1 MALGAWLELIGE
13 ESLSADGTRRVT
25 DARCLLQDFTAGNDA
40 SMLFDRIGPRIAAE
54 LREDGPDLTIL
65 VDHVRFGGLD
75 PLGSGWDAAVAMMI
89 LAFPEITWK
98 FGISGET
105 KDPLETAKTSHTLAS
120 LLSPAQ
126 DPLFDGTG
134 LREHV
139 RKMARKAE
147 DQGSKLAAYIPRRE
161 RCAIAMDDEVAYSFF
176 NGYTAYR
183 FGFRAYVLRR
193 FKPAEALLGE
203 NAQSVKNLDLTFED
217 IYLNFPDKEGGVHLS
232 HLGCN
237 DKGRVKHLPGLS
249 NNQCK
254 QRVFI
259 SSSQTVTMRDGQRER
274 NRAYI
279 RSGADTKSAREVQK
293 PLSGMFDLRTKA
305 RLKKEQVWTDKDT
318 GKTVRGV
325 AENYHWPPPKHLMQG
340 GEVTGHG
347 SPGRLLQVAESL
359 IERAEQILSD
369 GPHTVRQAV
378 TGAVLATDAL
388 ELLGDRTPTT
398 ATQAL
403 DLKHNLEVTAEC
415 QFSGVEYHIEIQDR
429 LDEIE
434 DECEVLAGWFHPDQK
449 NAATWNAEM
458 HIVNRLVRILRENNQ
473 FDEEALC
480 MNRVRGLH
488 NRLWTRQKPF
498 GVRTVLFGLASYAS
512 WLMASFGNFVISFFA
527 CIVGLGTLHFVFDY
541 TNPTWDDLPANGT
554 VVRKI
559 IDGIENVFPFFV
571 GANEIGRESVSFS
584 IIFALSALLG
594 LIHLGIFLSF
604 LYSVISRK
612 S

>member
-13 ESLSADGTRRVT
+13 ESLSADGTGRVT
-25 DARCLLQDFTAGNDA
+25 DARCLLQDSDGTSNP
-40 SMLFDRIGPRIAAE
+40 STLFDKVAFRLWEE
-54 LREDGPDLTIL
+54 LGALDKRLTVL
-65 VDHVRFGGLD
+65 VDTVHFEQLNPAD
-75 PLGSGWDAAVAMMI
+75 TGWDAAVAMWI
-89 LAFPEITWK
+89 LAFPEINWH
-98 FGISGET
+98 FGCPNGDPSKCVET
-105 KDPLETAKTSHTLAS
+105 IKATHSLTA
-120 LLSPAQ
+120 LLRPQQ

-134 LREHV
+134 LREQV
-139 RKMARKAE
+139 REIARQAE
-147 DQGSKLAAYIPRRE
+147 EQKLAPYLPKRL
-161 RCAIAMDDEVAYSFF
+161 RCAVAIDDEITYSYF
-176 NGYTAYR
+176 NALTAYR
-183 FGFRAYVLRR
+183 FGFRTYVIRR
-193 FKPAEALLGE
+193 YEQAKALLGDGDSAPD
-203 NAQSVKNLDLTFED
+203 NIDITFED
-217 IYLNFPDKEGGVHLS
+217 IFLNFPDKTESNVHLS
-232 HLGCN
+232 KLCCEET
-237 DKGRVKHLPGLS
+237 GRAKYLPGLKKS
-249 NNQCK
+249 RY
-254 QRVFI
+254 RVFV
-259 SSSQTVTMRDGQRER
+259 SSSQTVTMRDGQREL
-274 NRAYI
+274 NRI
-279 RSGADTKSAREVQK
+279 FIKSGAGTDSAMEIQK
-293 PLSGMFDLRTKA
+293 PLSGIFDLKNKA
-305 RLKKEQVWTDKDT
+305 QFERKLKWLSDE
-318 GKTVRGV
+318 GKTMRGA
-325 AENYHWPPPKHLMQG
+325 AEGFHWPPPKHLMEG

-347 SPGRLLQVAESL
+347 APGRLLQIAEFL
-359 IERAEQILSD
+359 ISRAEKILSESATSV
-369 GPHTVRQAV
+369 HEAV

-488 NRLWTRQKPF
+488 NRLWTRQKPL